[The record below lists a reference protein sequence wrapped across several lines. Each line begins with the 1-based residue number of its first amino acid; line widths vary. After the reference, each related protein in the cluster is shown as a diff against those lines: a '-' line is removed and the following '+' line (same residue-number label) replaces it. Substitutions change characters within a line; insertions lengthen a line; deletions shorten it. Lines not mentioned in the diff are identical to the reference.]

1 MNTVRIEAT
10 PELCDALA
18 TAIDALE
25 SIADEY
31 HAADLPNNEAGVRAH
46 VLELH
51 FLQVALLR
59 ARVLRSAGGG
69 I

>member
-1 MNTVRIEAT
+1 MNTIRIEPTA
-10 PELCDALA
+10 ELCDALA

-31 HAADLPNNEAGVRAH
+31 RNVYLLNNEAGVRAH

-51 FLQVALLR
+51 FLQAALLR